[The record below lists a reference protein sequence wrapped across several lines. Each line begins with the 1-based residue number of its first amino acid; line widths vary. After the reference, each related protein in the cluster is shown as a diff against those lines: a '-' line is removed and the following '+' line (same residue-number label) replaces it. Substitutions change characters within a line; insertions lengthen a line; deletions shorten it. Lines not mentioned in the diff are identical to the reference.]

1 MTIHVQYTII
11 FKFICTLTKEYT
23 PILITS
29 HVYKPQIQMNY
40 KVIYT
45 FQECS
50 NFQAGNAIRS
60 KVKNGKLDVTGIFGS
75 VCKHD
80 IPIYFADLVHGER
93 YMYKCIFCY
102 NCFPIKILLKKGCFV
117 WLFLSFFIYSMDK
130 VKKKGVF
137 ITMQNYQL
145 INLINN

>member
-1 MTIHVQYTII
+1 MTIHVYTLI
-11 FKFICTLTKEYT
+11 FKFFCTLTKEYT

-93 YMYKCIFCY
+93 YLYKCIICY
-102 NCFPIKILLKKGCFV
+102 NCFPIKILLKKR
-117 WLFLSFFIYSMDK
+117 LFGLVISQFHYLFYGQK
-130 VKKKGVF
+130 LRKKQYLLPYK
-137 ITMQNYQL
+137 ITN
-145 INLINN
+145 